1 MSKCDAAFVY
11 LYDSIFKPIKIR
23 IMKLSILFI
32 ANAFLLFCGTLI
44 GQAQHFS
51 TKMNIRVENQEIIAD
66 LIALEDYSLLSFQ
79 FGFYHNSENVTYKN
93 LYSSVLPD
101 ITKLSNSGAACPKYV
116 KIAYYSKNAL
126 PFNIKKGDVIFTLVY
141 EEDTPKDH
149 FICMMPSTG
158 SDHCKYM
165 PREVIDKNEL
175 LLIVDDVCA
184 HYRIQNGQAILLAN
198 EDPQLDGVKCLYNNT
213 LKGFDISSSTLSLD
227 GYSLSVLDLNG
238 KEVFRSNLNASSS
251 QFISAERL
259 LTGSYLYSIQKSKQ
273 ASKYGKVIV
282 TE

>member
-1 MSKCDAAFVY
+1 
-11 LYDSIFKPIKIR
+11 
-23 IMKLSILFI
+23 MKLSIFFF
-32 ANAFLLFCGTLI
+32 ANAFLLFCNTLFS
-44 GQAQHFS
+44 QAQHFS
-51 TKMNIRVENQEIIAD
+51 TKMDIRVENQEIIAD

-198 EDPQLDGVKCLYNNT
+198 EDPDLDEVKCLYNNT

-238 KEVFRSNLNASSS
+238 KEVFRSNLNTSSS